1 MARINKK
8 KIVDGDVTFE
18 FDVTYSENARVE
30 EGHGFHTF
38 YDVDILSIK
47 LVGAF
52 ITIYDD
58 AVIDIFSRLKKDE
71 IKLIESAYEDA
82 DFS

>member
-47 LVGAF
+47 LIGAF
-52 ITIYDD
+52 ITI
-58 AVIDIFSRLKKDE
+58 
-71 IKLIESAYEDA
+71 
-82 DFS
+82 